1 MKETELFIPVKKLF
15 LAQGFDVKGEVKDI
29 DVIAYKKDLM
39 VGIELKTKISLKLIY
54 QAIDR
59 QKVLDQVYIA
69 IPKDALYQSKSLYRN
84 FTHLLK
90 RLEVGLI
97 VVHGEDAE
105 VIVEAVPFDR
115 NLSRS
120 RYKKRKAQ
128 IDKEARLRK
137 NHKNVGGTRGKKI
150 TRYKELVIDIG
161 SYLLEHEKASPKA
174 IKENLKI
181 EKTTSILQKNYD
193 GYFERVDRGIYQLT
207 EKGKREII
215 NLQHQ
220 LEENIQNGKN

>member
-1 MKETELFIPVKKLF
+1 MKETDLFIPVKKLF
-15 LAQGFDVKGEVKDI
+15 LSQGFDVKAEVKDI
-29 DVIAYKKDLM
+29 DIIAYKKDIM
-39 VGIELKTKISLKLIY
+39 VGIELKTKIALKLIY

-97 VVHGEDAE
+97 VVEGENAE
-105 VIVEAVPFDR
+105 VIIEATPFDR

-120 RYKKRKAQ
+120 RYKKRKSQ

-137 NHKNVGGTRGKKI
+137 NHKNIGGTRGKKI

-161 SYLLEHEKASPKA
+161 SYLLDHKKASPQA
-174 IKENLKI
+174 IKKDLNI
-181 EKTTSILQKNYD
+181 DKTASILQKNYD
-193 GYFERVDRGIYQLT
+193 GYFERVERGIYQLT
-207 EKGKREII
+207 EKGKRDII
-215 NLQHQ
+215 KLKEQ
-220 LEENIQNGKN
+220 LEENI

>member
-1 MKETELFIPVKKLF
+1 MKETELYVPVKKLF
-15 LAQGFDVKGEVKDI
+15 LSQGFDVKGEVKDI
-29 DVIAYKKDLM
+29 DVIAYKKELM
-39 VGIELKTKISLKLIY
+39 IGIELKTKISIKLIY

-69 IPKDALYQSKSLYRN
+69 VPKDALYQSKSLYRS

-90 RLEVGLI
+90 RLEIGLI
-97 VVHGEDAE
+97 VVDGEEAE

-128 IDKEARLRK
+128 IDKEVRLRK

-150 TRYKELVIDIG
+150 TRYKELVIEIG
-161 SYLLEHEKASPKA
+161 CYLLEHGKASPKD
-174 IKENLKI
+174 IRNDLNI
-181 EKTTSILQKNYD
+181 EKTASILQKNYD
-193 GYFERVDRGIYQLT
+193 DYFERVDRGIYQLT
-207 EKGKREII
+207 EKGKKEI
-215 NLQHQ
+215 LKLKEQ
-220 LEENIQNGKN
+220 LEESI

>member
-1 MKETELFIPVKKLF
+1 MKETDLFIPVKKLF
-15 LAQGFDVKGEVKDI
+15 LSQGFDVKAEVKDI
-29 DVIAYKKDLM
+29 DVIAYKKELM
-39 VGIELKTKISLKLIY
+39 IGIELKTKISLKLIY

-69 IPKDALYQSKSLYRN
+69 IPKNALYQSKSLYRN

-97 VVHGEDAE
+97 VVDGENAE
-105 VIVEAVPFDR
+105 VMIETVPFDR

-120 RYKKRKAQ
+120 RYKKRKSQ

-137 NHKNVGGTRGKKI
+137 NHKNVGGTKGKKI

-161 SYLLEHEKASPKA
+161 SYLLEHEKASPKD
-174 IKENLKI
+174 IKNNLNI
-181 EKTTSILQKNYD
+181 EKTASILQKNYD

-207 EKGKREII
+207 EKGKKEITK
-215 NLQHQ
+215 LKQQ
-220 LEENIQNGKN
+220 LEENI

>member
-1 MKETELFIPVKKLF
+1 MKETDLFIPVKKLF
-15 LAQGFDVKGEVKDI
+15 LSQGFDVKGEVKDI
-29 DVIAYKKDLM
+29 DVIAYKKDVM
-39 VGIELKTKISLKLIY
+39 VGIELKTKISIKLIY

-97 VVHGEDAE
+97 VVDGDEAE

-120 RYKKRKAQ
+120 RYKKRKSQ

-150 TRYKELVIDIG
+150 TRYKELVIEIG
-161 SYLLEHEKASPKA
+161 SYLLEHEKASPKE
-174 IKENLKI
+174 IKNDLNI
-181 EKTTSILQKNYD
+181 EKTASILQKNYD
-193 GYFERVDRGIYQLT
+193 GYFDRVNRGIYQLT
-207 EKGKREII
+207 KKGKKEI
-215 NLQHQ
+215 LKLKER
-220 LEENIQNGKN
+220 LEESI

>member
-1 MKETELFIPVKKLF
+1 
-15 LAQGFDVKGEVKDI
+15 
-29 DVIAYKKDLM
+29 
-39 VGIELKTKISLKLIY
+39 LKLIY

-69 IPKDALYQSKSLYRN
+69 IPKNALYQSKSLYRN

-97 VVHGEDAE
+97 VVDGENAE
-105 VIVEAVPFDR
+105 VMIETVPFDR

-120 RYKKRKAQ
+120 RYKKRKSQ

-137 NHKNVGGTRGKKI
+137 NHKNVGGTKGKKI
-150 TRYKELVIDIG
+150 TKYKELVIDIG
-161 SYLLEHEKASPKA
+161 SYLLEHEKASPKD
-174 IKENLKI
+174 IKNNLNI
-181 EKTTSILQKNYD
+181 EKTASILQKNYD

-207 EKGKREII
+207 EKGKKEITK
-215 NLQHQ
+215 LKQQ
-220 LEENIQNGKN
+220 LEENI

>member
-1 MKETELFIPVKKLF
+1 MKETDLFVPVKKLF
-15 LAQGFDVKGEVKDI
+15 LSQGFDVKGEVKDI
-29 DVIAYKKDLM
+29 DIIAYKKEIM
-39 VGIELKTKISLKLIY
+39 VGIELKTKIALKLIY

-97 VVHGEDAE
+97 VVEGENAE
-105 VIVEAVPFDR
+105 VIIEATPFDR

-120 RYKKRKAQ
+120 RYKKRKSQ

-137 NHKNVGGTRGKKI
+137 NHKNIGGTRGKKI

-161 SYLLEHEKASPKA
+161 SYLLNHEKASPQA
-174 IKENLKI
+174 IKKDLSI
-181 EKTTSILQKNYD
+181 EKTASILQKNYD
-193 GYFERVDRGIYQLT
+193 GYFERVERGIYQLT
-207 EKGKREII
+207 EKGKRDII
-215 NLQHQ
+215 KLKEQ
-220 LEENIQNGKN
+220 LEENI

>member
-1 MKETELFIPVKKLF
+1 MKETDLFIPVKKLF
-15 LAQGFDVKGEVKDI
+15 LSQGFDVKAEVKDI
-29 DVIAYKKDLM
+29 DIIAYKKDIM
-39 VGIELKTKISLKLIY
+39 VGIELKTKIALKLIY

-69 IPKDALYQSKSLYRN
+69 IPKDALYQTKSLYRN

-97 VVHGEDAE
+97 VVEGENAE
-105 VIVEAVPFDR
+105 VIIEATPFDR

-120 RYKKRKAQ
+120 RYKKRKSQ

-137 NHKNVGGTRGKKI
+137 NHKNIGGTRGKKI

-161 SYLLEHEKASPKA
+161 SYLMDHEKASPKA
-174 IKENLKI
+174 IKEDLNI
-181 EKTTSILQKNYD
+181 EKTASILQKNYD
-193 GYFERVDRGIYQLT
+193 GYFERVERGIYQLT
-207 EKGKREII
+207 EKGKRDII
-215 NLQHQ
+215 KLKEQ
-220 LEENIQNGKN
+220 LEENI

>member
-1 MKETELFIPVKKLF
+1 
-15 LAQGFDVKGEVKDI
+15 
-29 DVIAYKKDLM
+29 VIAYKKELM
-39 VGIELKTKISLKLIY
+39 IGIELKTKISLKLIY

-69 IPKDALYQSKSLYRN
+69 IPKNALYQSKSLYRN

-97 VVHGEDAE
+97 VVDGENAE
-105 VIVEAVPFDR
+105 VMIETVPFDR

-120 RYKKRKAQ
+120 RYKKRKSQ

-137 NHKNVGGTRGKKI
+137 NHKNVGGTKGKKI

-161 SYLLEHEKASPKA
+161 SYLLEHEKASPKD
-174 IKENLKI
+174 IKNNLNI
-181 EKTTSILQKNYD
+181 EKTASILQKNYD

-207 EKGKREII
+207 EKGKKEITK
-215 NLQHQ
+215 LKQQ
-220 LEENIQNGKN
+220 LEENI